1 MSLNILLDKAFGHLG
16 KESRS
21 NEVLYF
27 CPKCNHHKP
36 KLSINLETHF
46 WKCWICNK
54 SNHTAGK
61 SIKSLFNL
69 LKVPKAFYDELK
81 RYSKVKIA
89 DDHQY
94 EEKVRLPSEFLSL
107 LKTHKNFEYNHA
119 MHYLKRRGVTP
130 LEILKYNIGYCK
142 DGDYKNRIIIP
153 SYDENGELNY
163 FVSRSWEKEHPLKYK
178 NPPVSKD
185 IVGFELFVNWNLPLF
200 LCEGVFDA
208 MAIKRNAIPLFGK
221 NLPRN
226 LKLKI
231 IQNNVKDVFVILDE
245 DALADLM
252 VDAKE
257 LKSMGVN
264 VRAVELKEE
273 DPSDLGY
280 KKIHQLIRD
289 TKPFSLSQQLHMKL
303 SLQ

>member
-1 MSLNILLDKAFGHLG
+1 
-16 KESRS
+16 
-21 NEVLYF
+21 
-27 CPKCNHHKP
+27 
-36 KLSINLETHF
+36 
-46 WKCWICNK
+46 
-54 SNHTAGK
+54 
-61 SIKSLFNL
+61 
-69 LKVPKAFYDELK
+69 
-81 RYSKVKIA
+81 
-89 DDHQY
+89 
-94 EEKVRLPSEFLSL
+94 
-107 LKTHKNFEYNHA
+107 
-119 MHYLKRRGVTP
+119 
-130 LEILKYNIGYCK
+130 
-142 DGDYKNRIIIP
+142 
-153 SYDENGELNY
+153 
-163 FVSRSWEKEHPLKYK
+163 
-178 NPPVSKD
+178 
-185 IVGFELFVNWNLPLF
+185 
-200 LCEGVFDA
+200 